1 MIMRDMVFID
11 SFVAGLM
18 AKHPQP
24 GTNDTHGWIWE
35 CHRMEWWTACI
46 VQMELTFL
54 QCGKFYHWHWHPIS
68 ELYYLRN
75 QMPATS
81 LLHCTI
87 SIQLISWNL
96 TVEKDECIT
105 ESKGNTI
112 ALLVTLLF
120 SWHSPSRTI
129 EYLKARVQTQPVWPS
144 RGVTQRPDPKSHIRI
159 APSSSPEAM

>member
-1 MIMRDMVFID
+1 MPCPSESWLTLLHRLEFWETQMQNWSQNTVQPMIMNMVFID

-18 AKHPQP
+18 AKDPQP

-35 CHRMEWWTACI
+35 CHHMEWWTACI

-87 SIQLISWNL
+87 SIQVISWNL
-96 TVEKDECIT
+96 IVEKDEWIT
-105 ESKGNTI
+105 ESKENTI

-120 SWHSPSRTI
+120 
-129 EYLKARVQTQPVWPS
+129 
-144 RGVTQRPDPKSHIRI
+144 
-159 APSSSPEAM
+159 